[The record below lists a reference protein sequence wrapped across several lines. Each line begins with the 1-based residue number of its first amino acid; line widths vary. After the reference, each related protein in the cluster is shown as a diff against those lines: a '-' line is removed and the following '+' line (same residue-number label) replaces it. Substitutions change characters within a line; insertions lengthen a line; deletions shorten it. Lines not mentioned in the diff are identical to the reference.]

1 MKTTILSSLLALTL
15 ITAHAETLPHERPDN
30 LPQSLAERAEWKE
43 TLLEETESSKEHQPS
58 ASRYYNA
65 VTTSHPGVLY
75 YPVAV
80 TTNGDEVTLMDGSVW
95 QIRSYDRDQTRGWF
109 ATDEII
115 ILPNTSFF
123 SFYDY
128 KLLNTIT
135 GAEVEA
141 NMLLS
146 PILGTAYTRQILGF
160 NDTYNYVYLTDG
172 SVWSTSPSDYYL
184 YKKWMVGDIV
194 MIGAN
199 LGWDSYERPNILLN
213 ATYRTYIRANCIQ

>member
-1 MKTTILSSLLALTL
+1 MKTTILSSLLTLALA
-15 ITAHAETLPHERPDN
+15 TAQADTVPHERSDN
-30 LPQSLAERAEWKE
+30 LPQTLAERAVWKE
-43 TLLEETESSKEHQPS
+43 TLLEEVETSKESHAT
-58 ASRYYNA
+58 ASRHYQA
-65 VTTSHPGVLY
+65 ITTSHPGILY

-80 TTNGDEVTLMDGSVW
+80 STFGDEVTLMDGSVW
-95 QIRSYDRDQTRGWF
+95 QIRSSDRDQTRGWF

-128 KLLNTIT
+128 KLLNTVT

-146 PILGTAYTRQILGF
+146 PLLGTAYTRLIIGF
-160 NDTYNYVYLTDG
+160 NDAYSYVYLSDG
-172 SVWSTSPSDYYL
+172 SVWSISPNDYYL

-199 LGWDSYERPNILLN
+199 LGWDSYTRPNILLN